1 MRKRVDTAMK
11 RINRLFYCIGQG
23 FKNLKRNRM
32 FSLAS
37 VGTITACLFLFGIF
51 YAILT
56 NFQYMIDHAETSV
69 GITVFFDEGISDDA
83 IKLIGEQIESRPE
96 VIECNFISAEEA
108 WEKCKKEMFDGQ
120 EELTDTFAQD
130 NPLADS
136 ASYEIYLDDIEKQ
149 TAFVKFAKGI
159 NGVRQVNS
167 AETTVKS
174 LSSFNSLVAYA
185 SAAIIII
192 LIAVSIFLISTSVTM
207 GISIRKEEI
216 RIMRLVGASDFFVRA
231 PFIVEGIII
240 GILGTI
246 IPLGILF
253 ILYKKIISY
262 VMVRFDVL
270 SNLLTFLSVNEVFQT
285 LVPISF
291 IIGIGIGF
299 IGSYI
304 TVRKH
309 LKV

>member
-299 IGSYI
+299 VGSYI

>member
-216 RIMRLVGASDFFVRA
+216 RIMRLVGASDFFVKA

-299 IGSYI
+299 VGSYI

>member
-69 GITVFFDEGISDDA
+69 GITIFFDEGISDDA

-216 RIMRLVGASDFFVRA
+216 RIMRLVGASDFFVKA
-231 PFIVEGIII
+231 PFIVEGITI

-299 IGSYI
+299 VGSYI

>member
-270 SNLLTFLSVNEVFQT
+270 SNLLTFLSANEVFQT

-299 IGSYI
+299 VGSYI

>member
-83 IKLIGEQIESRPE
+83 IKLIGEQIERRPE

-216 RIMRLVGASDFFVRA
+216 RIMRLVGASDFFVKA

-299 IGSYI
+299 VGSYI

>member
-216 RIMRLVGASDFFVRA
+216 RIMRLVGASDFFVKA

-270 SNLLTFLSVNEVFQT
+270 SNLLTFLSANEVFQT

-299 IGSYI
+299 VGSYI